1 MKRLLAE
8 LAAVW
13 SVLLKRVDV
22 GPRQCRACHRTCT
35 QVPRSTYDAWQWAQH
50 YELPPEVDSQGKL
63 KSYLMQAY
71 LPQAVAQLG
80 DSAATTTFDAERA
93 RVRRRAPSR

>member
-22 GPRQCRACHRTCT
+22 GPRQCRTCHRTCT
-35 QVPRSTYDAWQWAQH
+35 QVPRSTYDAWRWAQH
-50 YELPPEVDSQGKL
+50 YDHSARLKCACGGVLLKVELDQEVSI
-63 KSYLMQAY
+63 
-71 LPQAVAQLG
+71 
-80 DSAATTTFDAERA
+80 
-93 RVRRRAPSR
+93 